1 MNRKFDSVV
10 SYRVSG
16 LLLFSIF
23 RFIIAEALKSTT
35 RRGAIGASTPV
46 FGFRPMRWPFMRTVN
61 VPNNDSFTISRV

>member
-35 RRGAIGASTPV
+35 R
-46 FGFRPMRWPFMRTVN
+46 